1 MSEDSGA
8 GGRIG
13 TVRWRACTHP
23 GRFRK
28 QNQDAFLALALNRE
42 EVFRLGKVGEGPVS
56 PQDFIFAVSDGMGG
70 AKAGEFASRI
80 AVDRITR
87 LFPRSFETGALGFG
101 RDFQNILL
109 ELFDGIHREMLQ
121 LSETYE
127 ECRGMG
133 ATLTLCWVTPEWTY
147 FAHLGDSRLYYYGS
161 AGELRQV
168 THDHTHAGWLRRQ
181 GKINER
187 QERSHPTG
195 HQLQQVLG
203 GGVHRIEPQVGA
215 IGLEA
220 GDRFLLCSD
229 GLILGHWDRGL
240 AEYLGKADFREEDLA
255 ERLVAQANRVS
266 GRDNTTALLFEV
278 RAAEDPAEPVAPTDP
293 G

>member
-1 MSEDSGA
+1 MTEAGASGSPIE
-8 GGRIG
+8 R
-13 TVRWRACTHP
+13 VRWRGCTHP

-28 QNQDAFLALALNRE
+28 QNQDAFLALALNRQ
-42 EVFRLGKVGEGPVS
+42 EVLHLGKVGEAPVAT
-56 PQDFIFAVSDGMGG
+56 QDFIFAVSDGMGG

-109 ELFDGIHREMLQ
+109 ELFDGIHREMLH

-133 ATLTLCWVTPEWTY
+133 ATLTLCWVTPEWAY
-147 FAHLGDSRLYYYGS
+147 FAHLGDSRLYYCGS
-161 AGELRQV
+161 AGDLRQV

-187 QERSHPTG
+187 EERSHPTG

-203 GGVHRIEPQVGA
+203 GGVHRIETQVGA
-215 IGLEA
+215 IGLEV

-240 AEYLGKADFREEDLA
+240 AEYLGGADFAEEDLA
-255 ERLVAQANRVS
+255 EKLVAQANRVS

-278 RAAEDPAEPVAPTDP
+278 RAGDLPEEDAAREPSA
-293 G
+293 